1 MKEKI
6 FDTVGSSLF
15 IIAVLLIIS
24 LFTLIPIL
32 NMVILGIIIAYGLKP
47 IKRKIESKIKYPSI
61 SIIISIII
69 VVIPLILLF
78 AYTLSVTIDLSYT
91 FINNN
96 HNILNQISLNQATDI
111 INGYIPA
118 EMQSSTQSLT
128 STLTELVNDILKLF
142 FGYFIEFVKSLPF
155 VMVQI
160 FVLIF
165 SIFYFSRDGYK
176 IKSYVKAFIPEN
188 KHEFFGN
195 MVKEIKTVLK
205 SIFYGHF
212 LTGFIIG
219 VIATI
224 GFFILGYPYALFL
237 GILTGVCQLIPLI
250 GPWPVYTALFIYDI
264 VSGNYVRGIIVLLFG
279 FGLSLS
285 DMYIRPTLSGKYV
298 DIHPMILLLGFVA
311 GPIVF
316 GLIGFILGPL
326 ILGITYAVVK
336 TYKNEKEKL
345 NSEINGETI

>member
-1 MKEKI
+1 M
-6 FDTVGSSLF
+6 
-15 IIAVLLIIS
+15 
-24 LFTLIPIL
+24 
-32 NMVILGIIIAYGLKP
+32 
-47 IKRKIESKIKYPSI
+47 
-61 SIIISIII
+61 
-69 VVIPLILLF
+69 LF
-78 AYTLSVTIDLSYT
+78 AYTISVTIDLSYT

-96 HNILNQISLNQATDI
+96 HNILSQISFNQTTNI
-111 INGYIPA
+111 INSYIPT
-118 EMQSSTQSLT
+118 EMQSSTESIT
-128 STLTELVNDILKLF
+128 TTITELINDILKLF

-155 VMVQI
+155 VMIQV

-165 SIFYFSRDGYK
+165 STFYFARDGYK
-176 IKSYVKAFIPEN
+176 VKSYVKALIPKE
-188 KHEFFGN
+188 KHQFFGN

-219 VIATI
+219 LIATI
-224 GFFILGYPYALFL
+224 GFLILGYPYALFL

-250 GPWPVYTALFIYDI
+250 GPWPVYTILFIYDM

-298 DIHPMILLLGFVA
+298 DIHPMILLLGFVS

-336 TYKNEKEKL
+336 TYKNEKERLSLENK
-345 NSEINGETI
+345 NVTI

>member
-1 MKEKI
+1 M
-6 FDTVGSSLF
+6 
-15 IIAVLLIIS
+15 
-24 LFTLIPIL
+24 
-32 NMVILGIIIAYGLKP
+32 
-47 IKRKIESKIKYPSI
+47 
-61 SIIISIII
+61 SIILSIVI

-78 AYTLSVTIDLSYT
+78 AYTISVTIDLSYT

-96 HNILNQISLNQATDI
+96 HNILSQISFNQTTSI
-111 INGYIPA
+111 INSYIPT
-118 EMQSSTQSLT
+118 EMQSSTESIT
-128 STLTELVNDILKLF
+128 TTITELINDILKLF

-155 VMVQI
+155 VMIQV

-165 SIFYFSRDGYK
+165 STFYFARDGYK
-176 IKSYVKAFIPEN
+176 VKSYVKAVIPKE
-188 KHEFFGN
+188 KHQFFGN
-195 MVKEIKTVLK
+195 MIKEIKTVLK

-219 VIATI
+219 LIATI
-224 GFFILGYPYALFL
+224 GFLILGYPYALFL

-250 GPWPVYTALFIYDI
+250 GPWPVYTILFIYDM

-298 DIHPMILLLGFVA
+298 DIHPMILLLGFVS

-336 TYKNEKEKL
+336 TYKNEKERLSLENK
-345 NSEINGETI
+345 NVTI

>member
-1 MKEKI
+1 M
-6 FDTVGSSLF
+6 
-15 IIAVLLIIS
+15 
-24 LFTLIPIL
+24 
-32 NMVILGIIIAYGLKP
+32 
-47 IKRKIESKIKYPSI
+47 
-61 SIIISIII
+61 
-69 VVIPLILLF
+69 LLF
-78 AYTLSVTIDLSYT
+78 AYTISVTIDLSYT

-96 HNILNQISLNQATDI
+96 HNILSQISFNQTTSI
-111 INGYIPA
+111 INSYIPT
-118 EMQSSTQSLT
+118 EMQSSTESIT
-128 STLTELVNDILKLF
+128 TTITELINDILKLF

-155 VMVQI
+155 VMIQV

-165 SIFYFSRDGYK
+165 STFYFARDGYK
-176 IKSYVKAFIPEN
+176 VKSYVKAVIPKE
-188 KHEFFGN
+188 KHQFFGN
-195 MVKEIKTVLK
+195 MIKEIKTVLK

-219 VIATI
+219 LIATI
-224 GFFILGYPYALFL
+224 GFLILGYPYALFL

-250 GPWPVYTALFIYDI
+250 GPWPVYTILFIYDM

-298 DIHPMILLLGFVA
+298 DIHPMILLLGFVS

-336 TYKNEKEKL
+336 TYKNEKERLSLENK
-345 NSEINGETI
+345 NVTI

>member
-1 MKEKI
+1 
-6 FDTVGSSLF
+6 
-15 IIAVLLIIS
+15 
-24 LFTLIPIL
+24 
-32 NMVILGIIIAYGLKP
+32 
-47 IKRKIESKIKYPSI
+47 
-61 SIIISIII
+61 
-69 VVIPLILLF
+69 
-78 AYTLSVTIDLSYT
+78 
-91 FINNN
+91 
-96 HNILNQISLNQATDI
+96 
-111 INGYIPA
+111 
-118 EMQSSTQSLT
+118 MQSSTESIT
-128 STLTELVNDILKLF
+128 TTITELINDILKLF

-155 VMVQI
+155 VMIQV

-165 SIFYFSRDGYK
+165 STFYFARDGYK
-176 IKSYVKAFIPEN
+176 VKSYVKAVIPKE
-188 KHEFFGN
+188 KHQFFGN
-195 MVKEIKTVLK
+195 MIKEIKTVLK

-219 VIATI
+219 LIATI
-224 GFFILGYPYALFL
+224 GFLILGYPYALFL

-250 GPWPVYTALFIYDI
+250 GPWPVYTILFIYDM

-298 DIHPMILLLGFVA
+298 DIHPMILLLGFVS

-336 TYKNEKEKL
+336 TYKNEKERLSLENK
-345 NSEINGETI
+345 NVTI